1 MLSWMFITNTP
12 EVAKAAY
19 AGGVNRLFVDWEIH
33 NKQERQGHLDTVIS
47 RHSYEDAV
55 AIRQAVPD
63 AELLIRLN
71 PFHDGT
77 EKELEQAL
85 NAGADLI
92 MLPMF
97 TKVEEVSSLC
107 EMVNG
112 RAGVVPLVETAE
124 ALEMVESVAEI
135 DGVYELY
142 VGLNDL
148 HRALNMKFM
157 FEPVAHGML
166 DRVAKVAKKN
176 NRRFG
181 FGGIAKLDDGMVSG
195 EMVLAEHLRLGSD
208 AVILSRTF
216 YREDAAQPQDANH
229 AFSRE
234 LEKLR
239 KSERELSKR
248 NAEQIENDQKKF
260 QLAVK
265 AVVER
270 N

>member
-1 MLSWMFITNTP
+1 MLTWVLITNKP
-12 EVAKAAY
+12 ELAKLAY
-19 AGGVNRLFVDWEIH
+19 RGGVSRLFVDWEIH

-47 RHSYEDAV
+47 QHSYEDAV
-55 AIRQAVPD
+55 SIRQAVPD

-77 EKELEQAL
+77 EKEVEQAL
-85 NAGADLI
+85 AAGADLI

-97 TKVEEVSSLC
+97 TELEEISSLC

-112 RAGVVPLVETAE
+112 RAGVVPLIETAE
-124 ALEMVESVAEI
+124 ALEMVESIAEI

-157 FEPVAHGML
+157 FEPVANGLL
-166 DRVAKVAKKN
+166 DRVAKVAKENKL
-176 NRRFG
+176 RFG
-181 FGGIAKLDDGMVSG
+181 FGGIARLDEGLVTG
-195 EMVLAEHLRLGSD
+195 KMVLAEHLHLGSS

-216 YREDAAQPQDANH
+216 YRDDENGLQNAGY
-229 AFSRE
+229 AFTTE
-234 LEKLR
+234 LEKLK
-239 KSERELSKR
+239 KSENELSQR
-248 NAEQIENDQKKF
+248 SADQINKDQQEF

-265 AVVER
+265 SVAER

>member
-1 MLSWMFITNTP
+1 MFITNKP
-12 EVAKAAY
+12 EVAQAAY
-19 AGGVNRLFVDWEIH
+19 AGGVTRLFVDWEIH

-47 RHSYEDAV
+47 RHSYEDALQ
-55 AIRQAVPD
+55 IRKAVPD

-77 EKELEQAL
+77 KEEVEQAL
-85 NAGADLI
+85 SAGADLI

-97 TKVEEVSSLC
+97 TKIEEINSLC

-112 RAGVVPLVETAE
+112 RAAVVPLIETVE
-124 ALEMVESVAEI
+124 ALEMVESIAEI

-148 HRALNMKFM
+148 HRALNLKFM
-157 FEPVAHGML
+157 FEPVANGLL
-166 DRVAKVAKKN
+166 DRVANVAKKN
-176 NRRFG
+176 KRRFG

-195 EMVLAEHLRLGSD
+195 EMVLTEHLRLASN

-216 YREDAAQPQDANH
+216 YREDEVQPKDVNH
-229 AFSRE
+229 AFSHE

-239 KSERELSKR
+239 KAEYELSKR
-248 NAEQIENDQKKF
+248 SAEQINNDQKKF

-265 AVVER
+265 AVVGCH
-270 N
+270 